1 MSASTNLDQC
11 RCGRP
16 LHPYWV
22 REAQGTHSVYT
33 QQPIIPGPSST
44 AWACDVGEV
53 RIVLGLQPGA
63 LVHDVHF
70 ESDRTRDRQGGCMES
85 ISA

>member
-1 MSASTNLDQC
+1 MSASTNLEQC

-22 REAQGTHSVYT
+22 REERGTPSVFAQK
-33 QQPIIPGPSST
+33 PIIPGPSST
-44 AWACDVGEV
+44 AWAADVGEV
-53 RIVLGLQPGA
+53 RIALGLQRGA

-70 ESDRTRDRQGGCMES
+70 ESDRGRDRQGACLES
-85 ISA
+85 ITV

>member
-16 LHPYWV
+16 LHAYWV
-22 REAQGTHSVYT
+22 REEQGKPSVYT
-33 QQPIIPGPSST
+33 QPPIIPGPSSK

-53 RIVLGLQPGA
+53 RIALGLQGGV

-70 ESDRTRDRQGGCMES
+70 ESDRARDRQGACMET